1 MNKRRPMT
9 ILCGT
14 DFSELGTSA
23 LHVAAALAKRS
34 SQPLAL
40 VHALSFPPSQ
50 RLEPGNRELFEDAET
65 KLAAEVARLRKHGTD
80 VSARVIFGELAE
92 ALIDQ
97 AYEVKATMLVVG
109 AHSRG
114 AASSWRLG
122 SVADTL
128 AAKSGVP
135 LLVVRADDALCA
147 WALEGKPL
155 RVIIGADD
163 SLTTDAAV
171 SFVATLQA
179 LGPCDVTAVHLFWP
193 PLVFERLGLSGIR
206 SFLELDPVVQK
217 TLAEE
222 LAQRLGNIP
231 VQIQP
236 HLGAIGERLA
246 TIAADSSADLVVVGS
261 HGYTGAARLWHGS
274 ISRDVLH
281 QSKVSVASIPLSS
294 TATAVRR
301 FQRGLVATDFSA
313 SGNAALALAFAAVP
327 SDGIVHVV
335 HVIPP
340 REHGVGEPIDIF
352 APAEGAPTS
361 ARDAVTRLEQLATH
375 QASVTPCRFQVHVL
389 ESNHPAKAIAQAA
402 ERLHADFICM
412 SNSGQPAVS
421 RLVMGSVARGVLAES
436 HRPVLIA
443 PAVRS

>member
-1 MNKRRPMT
+1 MT

-34 SQPLAL
+34 GQPLVL

-50 RLEPGNRELFEDAET
+50 RLDSGNRELLENAEQ
-65 KLAAEVARLRKHGTD
+65 KLGAEAARLRQQGD
-80 VSARVIFGELAE
+80 EVSTRVVFGDLAE

-97 AYEVKATMLVVG
+97 AYEDKATLLVVG
-109 AHSRG
+109 AHSREG
-114 AASSWRLG
+114 TSRWRVG

-135 LLVVRADDALCA
+135 VLVVRSGDALCA

-155 RVIIGADD
+155 RVVVGADD
-163 SLTTDAAV
+163 SLTTDAAA

-179 LGPCDVTAVHLFWP
+179 IRPCDVSAVHLFWP
-193 PLVFERLGLSGIR
+193 PLAFERLGLSGIR
-206 SFLELDPVVQK
+206 SFLELDPVVQR
-217 TLAEE
+217 TLTEE

-231 VQIQP
+231 VQVQP
-236 HLGAIGERLA
+236 HLGAVGERLA
-246 TIAADSSADLVVVGS
+246 TVAAESGADLVVVGS
-261 HGYTGAARLWHGS
+261 HGYTGGARLWHGS

-281 QSKVSVASIPLSS
+281 ESKVSVATVPLTS
-294 TATAVRR
+294 TTSAVRR
-301 FQRGLVATDFSA
+301 FHRGMVATDLSK
-313 SGNAALALAFAAVP
+313 SGNAALALGFAAVP
-327 SDGIVHVV
+327 ADGIVHVV
-335 HVIPP
+335 HVIAP
-340 REHGVGEPIDIF
+340 REHEVGEPTDIL
-352 APAEGAPTS
+352 APEEGAPS
-361 ARDAVTRLEQLATH
+361 AAVDALASLRDLASR
-375 QASVTPCRFQVHVL
+375 QASLTPCRFEVHVL

-402 ERLHADFICM
+402 ERLHVDFICL

-443 PAVRS
+443 QAVRG

>member
-1 MNKRRPMT
+1 MT

-34 SQPLAL
+34 SQPLVL
-40 VHALSFPPSQ
+40 VHALDFPPSQ
-50 RLEPGNRELFEDAET
+50 RHSPAN
-65 KLAAEVARLRKHGTD
+65 AEVFESAENQLAGEATRLRQHGAE
-80 VSARVIFGELAE
+80 VSARVIFGDLAE

-97 AYEVKATMLVVG
+97 AYEVKATLLVVG
-109 AHSRG
+109 AHSRE
-114 AASSWRLG
+114 AASSWRVG
-122 SVADTL
+122 HVTDTL

-135 LLVVRADDALCA
+135 VLVVRADDALCA
-147 WALEGKPL
+147 WALEDKPL
-155 RVIIGADD
+155 RVVIGADD

-193 PLVFERLGLSGIR
+193 PLAFERLGLSGIR
-206 SFLELDPVVQK
+206 NFLELDPVVQQ
-217 TLAEE
+217 TLTEE

-246 TIAADSSADLVVVGS
+246 TIAGESGADLVVVGS

-281 QSKVSVASIPLSS
+281 QAKVSVASVPLSS

-301 FQRGLVATDFSA
+301 FHRGLVATDLSA
-313 SGNAALALAFAAVP
+313 SGNAAIALAFAAVP

-335 HVIPP
+335 HVIAP
-340 REHGVGEPIDIF
+340 REHAVGEPTDIF
-352 APAEGAPTS
+352 APAEGAPTTS
-361 ARDAVTRLEQLATH
+361 RDAAAQLEALATH
-375 QASVTPCRFQVHVL
+375 HASLTPCRYQVHVL
-389 ESNHPAKAIAQAA
+389 ESDHPAKAIAQAA

-436 HRPVLIA
+436 HRPVLIG
-443 PAVRS
+443 PAGRG